1 MTSDGTKRISDLIV
15 ILERFNQLL
24 ELENDALRHY
34 RAGDVQALLEDKA
47 ALSRV
52 YENRA
57 RGIMQ
62 DPSVLAQVDD
72 KLREQLKE
80 LTAASNALVAE
91 NTHLLKVSIESQK
104 IVLET
109 IKNAVKDARGGPH
122 SYSPVGSSGRVNSR
136 AGSAPVAVDQ
146 SL

>member
-1 MTSDGTKRISDLIV
+1 MTSGGSNRISDLIL

-24 ELENDALRHY
+24 EQENDALRHY
-34 RAGDVQALLEDKA
+34 RAGDVQDLLEDKA

-57 RGIMQ
+57 RGLMQ
-62 DPSVLAQVDD
+62 DPSLLKEVDD
-72 KLREQLKE
+72 KLSEQLKE
-80 LTAASNALVAE
+80 LVAATNALVE
-91 NTHLLKVSIESQK
+91 QNTHLLKVSIEAQQ

-109 IKNAVKDARGGPH
+109 IKEAVKDARGGPH
-122 SYSPVGSSGRVNSR
+122 SYSPAGSSNRVNSR